1 MFIFGS
7 KNGRQYRSHP
17 VFFKFIILTG
27 VAYHDQEVD
36 ALLNKVSRL
45 DQPSDILAEISRQA
59 KSRLTSSAPSPPPPE
74 KKEGVAGGE
83 TEPET
88 DVLNVAETMRRS
100 GHLWMK
106 IASKYAVEV
115 VEICPKA
122 GSPAAGSPAA
132 HKKQPSTATPG
143 AGSGM
148 PHAAAELEA
157 QRQKLVEVRSG
168 VLNITKE

>member
-1 MFIFGS
+1 M
-7 KNGRQYRSHP
+7 
-17 VFFKFIILTG
+17 
-27 VAYHDQEVD
+27 ADHDQEVD

-74 KKEGVAGGE
+74 KEEGVVGGE

-115 VEICPKA
+115 VESGPKA
-122 GSPAAGSPAA
+122 GSPAGGSPAA
-132 HKKQPSTATPG
+132 LKKPG
-143 AGSGM
+143 AGSGV
-148 PHAAAELEA
+148 PDAAAELEE
-157 QRQKLVEVRSG
+157 QRQKLVEVR
-168 VLNITKE
+168 NTKETCNSFTYIRTKILKFFPSVMIFFSKITNI

>member
-1 MFIFGS
+1 M
-7 KNGRQYRSHP
+7 
-17 VFFKFIILTG
+17 
-27 VAYHDQEVD
+27 ADHDQEVD

-59 KSRLTSSAPSPPPPE
+59 KSRLTSSAPSPPPPPE
-74 KKEGVAGGE
+74 KEEGVVGEE

-115 VEICPKA
+115 VESGPKA
-122 GSPAAGSPAA
+122 GSPAAGSPASL
-132 HKKQPSTATPG
+132 KKPGAGTATLG

-148 PHAAAELEA
+148 PDVAAELEA

-168 VLNITKE
+168 VLNTYH

>member
-1 MFIFGS
+1 
-7 KNGRQYRSHP
+7 
-17 VFFKFIILTG
+17 
-27 VAYHDQEVD
+27 VADHDQEVD

-59 KSRLTSSAPSPPPPE
+59 KSRLTSSAMSPPPSE
-74 KKEGVAGGE
+74 KEGVVGEE

-115 VEICPKA
+115 VESGPKA

-132 HKKQPSTATPG
+132 LKKPGAGTGTPG

-148 PHAAAELEA
+148 PDAAAELEA
-157 QRQKLVEVRSG
+157 QRQKLVEVR
-168 VLNITKE
+168 NRKETWTSCTYSNQTSMYRIGTF

>member
-1 MFIFGS
+1 M
-7 KNGRQYRSHP
+7 
-17 VFFKFIILTG
+17 TD
-27 VAYHDQEVD
+27 HDREVD

-59 KSRLTSSAPSPPPPE
+59 KFRLTSSAPSPPPPPE
-74 KKEGVAGGE
+74 KEEGVVGGE

-115 VEICPKA
+115 V
-122 GSPAAGSPAA
+122 GSSPAAGSPAA
-132 HKKQPSTATPG
+132 LKKLGAGTGTPG

-148 PHAAAELEA
+148 PDAAAELEA

-168 VLNITKE
+168 VLNTYHERNVD

>member
-1 MFIFGS
+1 M
-7 KNGRQYRSHP
+7 
-17 VFFKFIILTG
+17 
-27 VAYHDQEVD
+27 ADHDQEVD

-74 KKEGVAGGE
+74 KEVGGE
-83 TEPET
+83 TDEEPET

-115 VEICPKA
+115 VESGPKA

-132 HKKQPSTATPG
+132 LKKPGAGTGTPGAGTGTPG
-143 AGSGM
+143 AGSGV
-148 PHAAAELEA
+148 PDAAAELEA
-157 QRQKLVEVRSG
+157 QRQKLVEVR
-168 VLNITKE
+168 NTKETWTSCTYSNQTSMYRTGTFRF

>member
-1 MFIFGS
+1 M
-7 KNGRQYRSHP
+7 
-17 VFFKFIILTG
+17 
-27 VAYHDQEVD
+27 ADHDQEVD

-74 KKEGVAGGE
+74 KNEGVVGGE
-83 TEPET
+83 TQEEAET

-115 VEICPKA
+115 VENGPKA

-132 HKKQPSTATPG
+132 LKKQLSTATPG

-148 PHAAAELEA
+148 PDAAAELEG
-157 QRQKLVEVRSG
+157 QRQKLVAVRSG
-168 VLNITKE
+168 VLNTYHERNVD